1 MSSLKK
7 PQYIVMPKSSGYML
21 DAGFFMPRGLLV
33 KKEIPNQIFFRFLA
47 DNFSSASP
55 EVEFGVKGASPSSLA
70 ALPSSYE
77 TDRSENEYYR

>member
-1 MSSLKK
+1 M
-7 PQYIVMPKSSGYML
+7 
-21 DAGFFMPRGLLV
+21 
-33 KKEIPNQIFFRFLA
+33 KKEIPKQIFFRFLA

-77 TDRSENEYYR
+77 TDRSEDEYYR